1 MQYGKTGSTEANMT
15 KDKPDPE
22 KEEIATTPEEEEK
35 ARWEETVREIQAM
48 LEDEMCH

>member
-1 MQYGKTGSTEANMT
+1 MNN
-15 KDKPDPE
+15 DKPDSE
-22 KEEIATTPEEEEK
+22 KKETAMTPEEEK

>member
-1 MQYGKTGSTEANMT
+1 MQYEKTGSTEINMT
-15 KDKPDPE
+15 KHKPDPE
-22 KEEIATTPEEEEK
+22 KEKSVMTPEEER